1 MAADSQTSAS
11 GNDHARMLRDSVAD
25 FVKRGTDIKRVRRLR
40 DTQPGFERP
49 VWQQMAEFGWL
60 GILVRRRV
68 DARTVDGRCGAG
80 RRRDRARRQ

>member
-40 DTQPGFERP
+40 DTQPMDLESHNIKAGPRKHLNHAPRPLVWEFEI
-49 VWQQMAEFGWL
+49 VWLDQ
-60 GILVRRRV
+60 
-68 DARTVDGRCGAG
+68 D
-80 RRRDRARRQ
+80 